1 MPANTVCRFSNIPEQ
16 MHRDIYTVVQKQW
29 WRLVDDVRGL
39 QQKQQQEQGQEENKA
54 KAGGEA
60 EESKRVEKFWD
71 DIYEELNV
79 YMKDKVEEAREI
91 KKRSKGA
98 RALMGFGLWRF
109 TPWELREY
117 LFDRDEDG
125 RRIYRD

>member
-1 MPANTVCRFSNIPEQ
+1 M
-16 MHRDIYTVVQKQW
+16 
-29 WRLVDDVRGL
+29 DDVRDL
-39 QQKQQQEQGQEENKA
+39 QKREKEQGQGQEDKG
-54 KAGGEA
+54 KVGGEA
-60 EESKRVEKFWD
+60 EESERVEKFWD

-109 TPWELREY
+109 TPWELREF